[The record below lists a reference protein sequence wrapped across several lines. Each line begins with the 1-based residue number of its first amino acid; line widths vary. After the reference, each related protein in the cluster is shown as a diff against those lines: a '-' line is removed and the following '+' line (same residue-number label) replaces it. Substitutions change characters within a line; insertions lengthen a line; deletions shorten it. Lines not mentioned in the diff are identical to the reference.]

1 MELRNWG
8 LLVLAFC
15 LALLYWLAPVLT
27 PFMTAAVLAYI
38 GDPLVDRLEARRLP
52 RTLGVVVVFV
62 VLTSLAITL
71 LLILIPMLERQ
82 FSVMAAKFPGYVD
95 WFVHQALPTI
105 ASRLGVE
112 MPSLDMM
119 QIKQAMQQ
127 HWQTAG
133 GLATHLLGS
142 VTHSSVAFFAA
153 LANLVLIP
161 VVTFYL
167 LRDWDVLV
175 ARVHA
180 LLPHRIQPKVSLIA
194 KESDEVLGAFLR
206 GQLLVMLALAVVY
219 SAGLSLVGLD
229 LAILIGLLAGL
240 VSFVPYLGFIVGI
253 VVAGLAALMQ
263 FHELMPLAYV
273 AIVFGI
279 GQLLEGMVLTPMLVG
294 DRIGLHPV
302 AVMFAV
308 LAGGQLFGFLGVLLA
323 LPVAAVIA
331 VILRHVHEWVKTQPA
346 YKTSVNQDA

>member
-1 MELRNWG
+1 MDLWRSGG
-8 LLVLAFC
+8 LLALAFC

-27 PFMTAAVLAYI
+27 PFMAAAVLAYI
-38 GDPLVDRLEARRLP
+38 GDPLVDRLEARRVP
-52 RTLGVVVVFV
+52 RTLGVVIVFV
-62 VLTSLAITL
+62 VLTSITTTL

-82 FSVMAAKFPGYVD
+82 WAVMATKFPAYVD
-95 WFVHQALPTI
+95 WFMHQALPTL
-105 ASRLGVE
+105 AARLGLE
-112 MPSLDMM
+112 TPSLDMA

-127 HWQTAG
+127 HWQSAG
-133 GLATHLLGS
+133 GLATQLLSS
-142 VTHSSVAFFAA
+142 VTHSSMAFFAA

-180 LLPHRIQPKVSLIA
+180 LLPRSIEPKVSLIA
-194 KESDEVLGAFLR
+194 RESDQVLGAFLR
-206 GQLLVMLALAVVY
+206 GQLLVMLALAIVY
-219 SAGLSLVGLD
+219 SVGLSLVGLD
-229 LAILIGLLAGL
+229 LAILIGLLAGV

-253 VVAGLAALMQ
+253 VAAGLAALMQ

-273 AIVFGI
+273 ALVFGI
-279 GQLLEGMVLTPMLVG
+279 GQLLEGMLLTPMLVG

-331 VILRHVHEWVKTQPA
+331 VILRHVHEWYKTQPVQSA
-346 YKTSVNQDA
+346 LKQDA